1 LIFAEKNVKVNGG
14 LHTGY
19 FGSKARIQLLTLY
32 EFIREEMGTSQGTT
46 MNNDCPP
53 LTGTSD
59 RPACRIRPKA
69 LPKGVGAELF
79 HSIKDPLLVVTPQ
92 GEIVQV
98 NSALLTAAAKTSA
111 EVIGKGVCQ
120 IIHGGR
126 WPHIKCPLEEF
137 LLTNS
142 YRVEDTRL
150 PGLSGEYSLTVVPVE
165 QGPKGKELIL
175 LIARKLTQDEVRKV
189 DSIRTAQ
196 LAAIGELAAGVAHE
210 VNNPINGIINFAQL
224 LYDDC
229 PADSEQAMILKRIVQ
244 EGERI
249 AAITYNLLSF
259 ARENENEQTLVD
271 LNEVVM
277 DSLSLVE
284 HQLKND
290 GIRITT
296 DLLHPSTLV
305 IGNHLQLMQVVLN
318 IISNSR
324 FALNERYREPSPD
337 KRIHFSSSSVE
348 LDGGKFCRLVIRD
361 NGTGIPQGILDKL
374 FDPFFTSKP
383 AGKGTG
389 LGLSISYGIIKNH
402 NGILRVDSILNKYTE
417 MIIVIPASEKEQ

>member
-1 LIFAEKNVKVNGG
+1 MK
-14 LHTGY
+14 
-19 FGSKARIQLLTLY
+19 
-32 EFIREEMGTSQGTT
+32 
-46 MNNDCPP
+46 NDCPP
-53 LTGTSD
+53 LTGIPNEQT
-59 RPACRIRPKA
+59 CRVSPKA

-79 HSIKDPLLVVTPQ
+79 HSIKDPLLVVTPK

-98 NSALLTAAAKTSA
+98 NPALLQAANKSSA

-137 LLTNS
+137 LLTAS
-142 YRVEDTRL
+142 YKVEDTRL
-150 PGLSGEYSLTVVPVE
+150 PGLNGEYSLTVVPVE
-165 QGPKGKELIL
+165 QGPQDKDLIL

-229 PADSEQAMILKRIVQ
+229 PDESEQSLILKKIIQ

-249 AAITYNLLSF
+249 ATITYNLLSF
-259 ARENENEQTLVD
+259 ARENENEQTIVD
-271 LNEVVM
+271 LNEVVS
-277 DSLSLVE
+277 DSISLVQ

-290 GIRITT
+290 GIQIST
-296 DLLHPSTLV
+296 DLFQPSMLIV
-305 IGNHLQLMQVVLN
+305 GNHLQLMQVVLN
-318 IISNSR
+318 MISNSR
-324 FALNERYREPSPD
+324 FALNERYREASSE
-337 KRIHFSSSSVE
+337 KLIHFSSKPIVI
-348 LDGGKFCRLVIRD
+348 DGKKYCRLVVRD
-361 NGTGIPQGILDKL
+361 HGTGIPQGILDKL

-389 LGLSISYGIIKNH
+389 LGLSISYGIVQNH

-417 MIIVIPASEKEQ
+417 MIVEIPASEL

>member
-1 LIFAEKNVKVNGG
+1 
-14 LHTGY
+14 
-19 FGSKARIQLLTLY
+19 
-32 EFIREEMGTSQGTT
+32 M
-46 MNNDCPP
+46 
-53 LTGTSD
+53 
-59 RPACRIRPKA
+59 
-69 LPKGVGAELF
+69 ELF

-92 GEIVQV
+92 GEIIQV
-98 NSALLTAAAKTSA
+98 NSALLKAANKTQD
-111 EVIGKGVCQ
+111 EVIGKGICQ

-150 PGLSGEYSLTVVPVE
+150 PGLNGEYSLTVVPVE
-165 QGPKGKELIL
+165 QGPKDKDLIL
-175 LIARKLTQDEVRKV
+175 VIARKLTQDEVRKV
-189 DSIRTAQ
+189 ESIRTAQ

-229 PADSEQAMILKRIVQ
+229 PEDSQQARILKRIVQ

-259 ARENENEQTLVD
+259 ARENENEQTIVD
-271 LNEVVM
+271 LNEVVW
-277 DSLSLVE
+277 DSISLVE

-290 GIRITT
+290 GIHIIT
-296 DLLHPSTLV
+296 DLFQPSTLI

-337 KRIHFSSSSVE
+337 KQIHFSSKVVE
-348 LDGGKFCRLVIRD
+348 IDGRNYCRLVVRD
-361 NGTGIPQGILDKL
+361 HGTGIPQGILDKL

-389 LGLSISYGIIKNH
+389 LGLSISYGIVKNH

-417 MIIVIPASEKEQ
+417 MIIEIPASEM